1 MTGRPTTAKKSA
13 RQGAATKTAA
23 KAKKQT
29 ATRTAKSP
37 AAKRAPV
44 GVDAKVTARSKAV
57 KRAPAAKATAKAAS
71 AKTTAKTTAR
81 AAKAKA
87 TTTKAATPPGRKPGP
102 AKSGPV
108 IDVAAR
114 AAAAAAGGGPR
125 FWLMKSEP
133 EAYSIDDLQRQGVTP
148 WEGVR
153 NYRARNHMRD
163 DMRVGDAVLFYH
175 SSTTPPGVVGLAR
188 VASAPYPDAS
198 ALDPANAAYD
208 PGPQPD
214 APRWI
219 LVDVAFV
226 EKFAA
231 GLSLDQMREDPALAG
246 MLVTQTGQRLSVQP
260 VERAHFEHVVR
271 RVASTRARELLGASP
286 SA

>member
-1 MTGRPTTAKKSA
+1 M
-13 RQGAATKTAA
+13 
-23 KAKKQT
+23 
-29 ATRTAKSP
+29 
-37 AAKRAPV
+37 
-44 GVDAKVTARSKAV
+44 
-57 KRAPAAKATAKAAS
+57 KATAKKVVKA
-71 AKTTAKTTAR
+71 TAK
-81 AAKAKA
+81 KVVKA
-87 TTTKAATPPGRKPGP
+87 TAKKAPARKVGP
-102 AKSGPV
+102 VRSGPV

-133 EAYSIDDLQRQGVTP
+133 EAFSIDDLQRDGVTP

-198 ALDPANAAYD
+198 ALDPANPAYD
-208 PGPQPD
+208 PGSQAD

-219 LVDVAFV
+219 HVDVAFV

-246 MLVTQTGQRLSVQP
+246 MLVAQTGQRLSVQP
-260 VERAHFEHVVR
+260 VERAHFEQVVR
-271 RVASTRARELLGASP
+271 RVGSVRAGDLLGVSP

>member
-1 MTGRPTTAKKSA
+1 MTVGPATKNTVKKAAKK
-13 RQGAATKTAA
+13 
-23 KAKKQT
+23 
-29 ATRTAKSP
+29 
-37 AAKRAPV
+37 
-44 GVDAKVTARSKAV
+44 
-57 KRAPAAKATAKAAS
+57 APA
-71 AKTTAKTTAR
+71 
-81 AAKAKA
+81 
-87 TTTKAATPPGRKPGP
+87 RKVGP

-133 EAYSIDDLQRQGVTP
+133 EVFSIDDLQRQAVTP

-198 ALDPANAAYD
+198 ALDPANPAYD
-208 PGPQPD
+208 PGSQPD

-231 GLSLDQMREDPALAG
+231 GLSLEQLRGDPALAG

-271 RVASTRARELLGASP
+271 RVASTRAGAWCDASP
-286 SA
+286 ST

>member
-1 MTGRPTTAKKSA
+1 MTGGLAKTARTSVTRGAAKK
-13 RQGAATKTAA
+13 
-23 KAKKQT
+23 
-29 ATRTAKSP
+29 
-37 AAKRAPV
+37 V
-44 GVDAKVTARSKAV
+44 V
-57 KRAPAAKATAKAAS
+57 KATAKKVVKA
-71 AKTTAKTTAR
+71 TAK
-81 AAKAKA
+81 KVVKA
-87 TTTKAATPPGRKPGP
+87 TAKKVPARKVGP
-102 AKSGPV
+102 VRSGPV

-133 EAYSIDDLQRQGVTP
+133 EAFSIDDLQRDGVTP

-198 ALDPANAAYD
+198 ALDPANPAYD
-208 PGPQPD
+208 PGSQPD

-219 LVDVAFV
+219 HVDVAFV

-231 GLSLDQMREDPALAG
+231 GLSLDQVREDPALAG

-271 RVASTRARELLGASP
+271 RVGSVRAGELLGVSP